1 MVIFNS
7 YVKLPEG
14 ISLVVPTFLPPPAA
28 GSDYED
34 LKPCCSQTNSWA
46 ATGISFD
53 QSGNTGK
60 DGTTGTASGGGG
72 DLAIFQVG
80 AGTEVCRWFE

>member
-1 MVIFNS
+1 
-7 YVKLPEG
+7 
-14 ISLVVPTFLPPPAA
+14 LPPPAA

-34 LKPCCSQTNSWA
+34 LKPCCSMTNSWA

-60 DGTTGTASGGGG
+60 DGTTGTASGGG

-80 AGTEVCRWFE
+80 AGTVKCADGLNDFEMF

>member
-1 MVIFNS
+1 M
-7 YVKLPEG
+7 
-14 ISLVVPTFLPPPAA
+14 
-28 GSDYED
+28 
-34 LKPCCSQTNSWA
+34 TNSWA

-60 DGTTGTASGGGG
+60 DGTTGTASGGG

-80 AGTEVCRWFE
+80 AGTVKCADGLNDFEMF